1 MQQVITYYRSL
12 SPRQQS
18 GVWKMAL
25 GVVALIALTG
35 WHFFGASS
43 VTSQNDPTLAT
54 VDYPYGAPT
63 NYIAFGT
70 MEYPDAP
77 RGISSATLLLENGT
91 RLELAFDEVSV
102 CATSNGATPCMGMS
116 IAAPFGGQR
125 MVLEGIQRNSEILV
139 RKLTLSNAVYLPEPG
154 AVYIAWPLAVSLIQ
168 ECEAKSISQ
177 SRSLNVTLTLESG
190 DRVVGVEPSIDLVVY
205 MARQAKAACGT
216 IPVSTE

>member
-12 SPRQQS
+12 SSRQQS

-25 GVVALIALTG
+25 GAVALIALTG
-35 WHFFGASS
+35 WHFFGAASL
-43 VTSQNDPTLAT
+43 TTQENPTPITA
-54 VDYPYGAPT
+54 DHPYGVPT
-63 NYIAFGT
+63 NYVAFGT

-91 RLELAFDEVSV
+91 RLALNFDEVSV
-102 CATSNGATPCMGMS
+102 CATASGATPCMGMS

-125 MVLEGIQRNSEILV
+125 MVLEGIQSNSQILV
-139 RKLTLSNAVYLPEPG
+139 RKLSLSNAVYLPETG
-154 AVYIAWPLAVSLIQ
+154 TVYITWPLAVSLIQ

-190 DRVVGVEPSIDLVVY
+190 DQVVGVEPSIDLVVY
-205 MARQAKAACGT
+205 MARQANAACGA